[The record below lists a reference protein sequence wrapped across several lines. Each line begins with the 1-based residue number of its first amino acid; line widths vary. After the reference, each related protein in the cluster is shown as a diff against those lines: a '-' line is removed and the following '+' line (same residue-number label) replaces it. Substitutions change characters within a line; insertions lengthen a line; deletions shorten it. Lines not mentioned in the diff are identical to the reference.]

1 MAKKVVDEIK
11 DVLKGR
17 KKKKE
22 SKGSD
27 VLPDLPF
34 VQEGRTSHSMA
45 NKKTDSKVY
54 DYSET
59 YGAID
64 MVKQGAYEEIAKLN
78 SRIDKIILAHES
90 CKTLKGL

>member
-1 MAKKVVDEIK
+1 MAKKIVDEIK
-11 DVLKGR
+11 GVLKSR
-17 KKKKE
+17 KKEKE
-22 SKGSD
+22 C
-27 VLPDLPF
+27 
-34 VQEGRTSHSMA
+34 EME
-45 NKKTDSKVY
+45 SKVY

-78 SRIDKIILAHES
+78 ERIDRIILAHES

>member
-1 MAKKVVDEIK
+1 MAFKKKV
-11 DVLKGR
+11 
-17 KKKKE
+17 KKVI
-22 SKGSD
+22 KGSD
-27 VLPDLPF
+27 VLPDVPF

-45 NKKTDSKVY
+45 NKNTDSKVY

-64 MVKQGAYEEIAKLN
+64 MVKQGAYEEISKLN
-78 SRIDKIILAHES
+78 LRIDKIIVAHES